1 MFKIDT
7 LTLDYKIKIAGKTR
21 ESLASDLGI
30 HRSTLSRR
38 INEGTLT
45 VEDLSGIVKELHLS
59 QQEVFDI
66 FLSPEVA

>member
-7 LTLDYKIKIAGKTR
+7 VTLDYKIKMAGKTR
-21 ESLASDLGI
+21 EGLAADLGI

-45 VEDLSGIVKELHLS
+45 VEDLAGIVKGLNLS
-59 QQEVFDI
+59 QQDVFDI